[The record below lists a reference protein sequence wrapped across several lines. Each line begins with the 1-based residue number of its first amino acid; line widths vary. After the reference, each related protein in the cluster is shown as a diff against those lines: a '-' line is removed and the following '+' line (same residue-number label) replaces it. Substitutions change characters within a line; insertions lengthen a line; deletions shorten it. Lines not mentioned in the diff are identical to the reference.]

1 MEEVDMKDTCERI
14 QPMLSGYLDDELDD
28 NERSQLEGHL
38 ATCTECKSEL
48 ESMTELLVVS
58 GTMEIDMPPDEV
70 WDDFSEKVYNR
81 LERRTGWM
89 LLIIGTVALSLL
101 GLYYL
106 VLTDWASPSI
116 KLPVEIGLAGILV
129 LFVSVLRQRL
139 FVRKSDRYS
148 RDVRR

>member
-1 MEEVDMKDTCERI
+1 MKETCEQI

-28 NERSQLEGHL
+28 EERSQLENHL
-38 ATCTECKSEL
+38 ATCTECKVEL

-58 GTMEIDMPPDEV
+58 GEMDIDMPPDEV
-70 WDDFSEKVYNR
+70 WDDFTEKVYNR
-81 LERRTGWM
+81 MERRTGWM
-89 LLIIGTVALSLL
+89 LLIIGTVALSLA

-106 VLTDWASPSI
+106 VTTDWASPGI
-116 KLPVEIGLAGILV
+116 KMTVEIGLAGLLI

-148 RDVRR
+148 RDINR

>member
-1 MEEVDMKDTCERI
+1 
-14 QPMLSGYLDDELDD
+14 MLSGYLDDELD
-28 NERSQLEGHL
+28 EEGRSLLENHL
-38 ATCTECKSEL
+38 ATCSGCKDDL

-58 GTMEIDMPPDEV
+58 GDMELDMPPDDV

-89 LLIIGTVALSLL
+89 LLIVGTVALGLV

-106 VLTDWASPSI
+106 VTTDWASP
-116 KLPVEIGLAGILV
+116 PVKTTVELLLAGLLI

-148 RDVRR
+148 RNVHR